1 MVASFRSEAGHT
13 FHTAMKAFASHRPL
27 ALSVFGAVLVLA
39 ACSSG
44 EVDQEAAAAAQ
55 QPRRSAGPGELKP
68 TGRMATPRE
77 GHAASLLP
85 NGQVLISGGMRR
97 EGGDFF
103 NSTEIY
109 NPANG
114 IFETG
119 PSMES
124 RRAGHTATVLS
135 DGRILL
141 TGGVGYLRSAE
152 IYDPAERSFTR
163 VGNMAEGRIGHTAT
177 LLNDGRVLIVG
188 GEFRASAEIFDPLTN
203 AFKQTGDM
211 STARVY
217 HTATLLEDGKVL
229 IAGGHRG
236 RVPDIEVFNTTEIYT
251 PLTGSFSAADTMS
264 VARHKHEAVRLPD
277 KRVLIM
283 GGSNARD
290 RAGRYRSAEVYDPE
304 QRTFVAVGDMSAR
317 RHEIQGTA
325 IVLENG
331 SALIVGGADRVELF
345 DTRHDTFIQAAG
357 AIGSELT
364 DASAT
369 LLKDGRVLIVGGD
382 AKEPDSY
389 ANAWIYEP

>member
-1 MVASFRSEAGHT
+1 MPFLRSSESYSFHST
-13 FHTAMKAFASHRPL
+13 MKAFSLRGFLIVSVVAV
-27 ALSVFGAVLVLA
+27 ALPLA

-44 EVDQEAAAAAQ
+44 ETEQEAAAAAAQ
-55 QPRRSAGPGELKP
+55 QPRKSAGPGELLP

-77 GHAASLLP
+77 GHAASILP
-85 NGQVLISGGMRR
+85 NGQVLVSGGMRR

-109 NPANG
+109 DPASG
-114 IFETG
+114 VFSTG
-119 PSMES
+119 PEMES
-124 RRAGHTATVLS
+124 RRAGHTATELS

-141 TGGVGYLRSAE
+141 TGGVGYLKSAE
-152 IYDPAERSFTR
+152 IYDPESRSFTR

-177 LLNDGRVLIVG
+177 LLEDGRVLVVG
-188 GEFRASAEIFDPLTN
+188 GEFRASAEIFDPLTGS
-203 AFKQTGDM
+203 FSQTKDM

-229 IAGGHRG
+229 VTGGHRG
-236 RVPDIEVFNTTEIYT
+236 RVPDIEVFNTAEIFT

-264 VARHKHEAVRLPD
+264 VARHQHEAVRLPD
-277 KRVLIM
+277 DRVLIM
-283 GGSNARD
+283 GGSNDRE

-304 QRTFVAVGDMSAR
+304 QRGFVPVGDMSAR
-317 RHEIQGTA
+317 RYKIQGTA
-325 IVLENG
+325 LLLENG
-331 SALIVGGADRVELF
+331 SALIVGGADRVEVF
-345 DTRHDTFIQAAG
+345 DVRHDNFIQAAG

-369 LLKDGRVLIVGGD
+369 LLRDGRVLIVGGD

-389 ANAWIYEP
+389 ANAWLYEP